1 MARVGEAV
9 FREGMGG
16 GGGKIFKTKGYG
28 GGRCVFFSTVE
39 LRGVNF

>member
-9 FREGMGG
+9 FRVGR
-16 GGGKIFKTKGYG
+16 GGGKIFKTKGYR